1 MERAWPLLNRR
12 SLLQGLVV
20 STSGAVLPMRLSGT
34 SGRATVLVVLFSKR
48 APVPVGSVIESLS
61 AFSARGIPVGV
72 ALSPGAWGLQ
82 ADVLRDQLQCA
93 MYWSPDPLPAQP
105 YFQMRSL
112 TTARRTLV
120 PSTYGAHCPNTLC
133 APDPGAELN
142 LQGLRVTGFR
152 TAVMV
157 PDTTGP
163 TTITTQH
170 SQTAVTR
177 GGLRVR
183 RSGSAEARAYLE
195 TAIRDPEQVHANL
208 FVDLEAD
215 RVSARD
221 QAEDLADIIAQY
233 VERGMVTPLAP
244 DKIGIRHFSHFE
256 RLIGVVIDGQS
267 ATGSGDTARTAIV
280 ALSGSLTRG
289 GIAHSVALH
298 DTDALG
304 STDCLGLSA
313 HPSEAP
319 AALPRG
325 VACVLT
331 PSHEPG
337 HLATLSDAGAHAV
350 VGTGAAGYFGLDGN
364 GLVHLRSPRRVTSW
378 EDIEA
383 LGEQLS
389 LVDEPVVVLD
399 AGSFSTPAQ
408 RNPAVATLRRLA
420 ELPSTRITDLVT
432 YADELT
438 NPDPVFQKMRTTR
451 VAASGIAAR
460 PRETSINEEREAFM
474 DDARRAWRYFETLQE
489 DATGM
494 PAATG
499 YFTPAGDP
507 ELTYDHLTQWD
518 VGSAIFAHIAALDLG
533 IIPPEAFKQWRV
545 TALETLR
552 AATLPDKRLPR
563 AIFRVAAPDDGSQ
576 DFNAGDAGR
585 LLSALHALDRR
596 ASAGDTAVQDLV
608 ASWDIQ
614 SSVIDGVPHSLENGY
629 FVPQPD
635 THASSYTA
643 RAFRRWG
650 IPAKSAYSVY
660 HRGETETDH
669 RMHLLY
675 EVAKIG
681 NLGAEP
687 LLLEALELGWTSPL
701 RYLSDV
707 LFAAQ
712 LTHFGETG
720 QLIAPSEAPR
730 DGAPWFTYQGLR
742 VDRTGELAWDVMV
755 PGGGAEY
762 RTPEFRAQA
771 GMVASKAAYLW
782 AATRPHAYSDRLLAY
797 VRKHA
802 RLSNGFASGIYM
814 ADDRPTRNYGDVNS
828 NGIIL
833 QAIAAILRR

>member
-20 STSGAVLPMRLSGT
+20 SASGAALPMPLSGA
-34 SGRATVLVVLFSKR
+34 SGRATVLVVINAKH
-48 APVPVGSVIESLS
+48 AQVPVGSVFESLS
-61 AFSARGIPVGV
+61 AFSTRGIPVGV

-82 ADVLRDQLQCA
+82 ADALRDRRQCA
-93 MYWSPDPLPAQP
+93 MYWSPEPLPAQP
-105 YFQMRSL
+105 FFQMRSL
-112 TTARRTLV
+112 STARRILA
-120 PSTYGAHCPNTLC
+120 PSSYGATCPNALC
-133 APDPGAELN
+133 APDPGGELN

-157 PDTTGP
+157 PNTSGP

-177 GGLRVR
+177 GGLRVQ
-183 RSGSAEARAYLE
+183 GTWSAEARAYLE
-195 TAIRDPEQVHANL
+195 AAVRDPEQVHANL

-215 RVSARD
+215 PASARAR
-221 QAEDLADIIAQY
+221 AESLANIIAQF

-244 DKIGIRHFSHFE
+244 DEIGIRHFSHFE
-256 RLIGVVIDGQS
+256 RLIGVVIDGLS
-267 ATGSGDTARTAIV
+267 AIGSSDTAKTAIS
-280 ALSGSLTRG
+280 ALSGSLTQG

-298 DTDALG
+298 DMDALG
-304 STDCLGLSA
+304 STDCLSLRA
-313 HPSEAP
+313 RPSEMP
-319 AALPRG
+319 ATLPRS

-331 PSHEPG
+331 QSHDPG
-337 HLATLSDAGAHAV
+337 HLANLSEAGANAV
-350 VGTGAAGYFGLDGN
+350 VGTGATGFFGLDGN
-364 GLVHLRSPRRVTSW
+364 GLVHLRSPLRLRSW
-378 EDIEA
+378 EDIEE
-383 LGEQLS
+383 LGQQLS
-389 LVDEPVVVLD
+389 LVDEPVVVLE
-399 AGSFSTPAQ
+399 ANSFSTPAQ
-408 RNPAVATLRRLA
+408 RNPAVASLRRLA
-420 ELPSTRITDLVT
+420 GLPSTRITDLVT
-432 YADELT
+432 YSHALT
-438 NPDPVFQKMRTTR
+438 NPDPVFQTMRTTR
-451 VAASGIAAR
+451 VSAPGLVAR
-460 PRETSINEEREAFM
+460 SREMLIDEARETFL

-507 ELTYDHLTQWD
+507 QLTYDHLTQWD

-533 IIPPEAFKQWRV
+533 ITPAETFNKWRAK
-545 TALETLR
+545 ALETLR
-552 AATLPDKRLPR
+552 AATLPDRRLPR
-563 AIFRVAAPDDGSQ
+563 AIFRFTAPGDGSR

-596 ASAGDTAVQDLV
+596 AAAADTAVRDLV

-614 SSVIDGVPHSLENGY
+614 STVIDGVPHSLENGT

-650 IPAKSAYSVY
+650 IHAKSAYSIFY
-660 HRGETETDH
+660 RGETETDH
-669 RMHLLY
+669 RMHLLH

-687 LLLEALELGWTSPL
+687 LLLEALELGWTTSL

-742 VDRTGELAWDVMV
+742 VDLTGEPAWDVMV

-771 GMVASKAAYLW
+771 RMVASKAAYLW
-782 AATRPHAYSDRLLAY
+782 AATRPHDYSDRLLAY

-802 RLSNGFASGIYM
+802 RMSNGFASGIYM
-814 ADDRPTRNYGDVNS
+814 ADDHPTRNYGDVNT
-828 NGIIL
+828 NGVIL
-833 QAIAAILRR
+833 QSIAAILRR